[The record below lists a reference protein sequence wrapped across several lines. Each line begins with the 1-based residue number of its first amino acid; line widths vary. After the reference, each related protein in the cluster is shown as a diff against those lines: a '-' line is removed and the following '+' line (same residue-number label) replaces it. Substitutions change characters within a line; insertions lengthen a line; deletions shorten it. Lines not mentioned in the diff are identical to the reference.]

1 MMHAL
6 FPRSLSLAVGF
17 WVLMASLPSVVR
29 AADSDKLLPAE
40 SEVVIQINYKQ
51 ILESELIKKYALEQM
66 KQALESQAE
75 VKNVLN
81 ELGLDPFKDIHRIV
95 IAGEMKSGEEG
106 RGLIIGYGNFDPEK
120 LFAAAEAYSKKK
132 PDTFSLIRDGEII
145 MFKVQPENGQMPLY
159 ATVLDD
165 KTVIAGSDKKIVQ
178 DAIAAAKG
186 NKRPRI
192 KPELAALLK
201 KMDEKASISACA
213 LVKGKLDDVN
223 IPPGAPVDLTKFQD
237 LLPKMETMSMTLRIG
252 KDIKL
257 EMSMGMANDDAA
269 DEMSKAV
276 KNLLNDVKPLLQ
288 LAVAADP
295 RTKPLTDVVNSIKV
309 NSKSKEVILTGE
321 ISEANIQRMIKPDD
335 DGGR

>member
-1 MMHAL
+1 
-6 FPRSLSLAVGF
+6 
-17 WVLMASLPSVVR
+17 
-29 AADSDKLLPAE
+29 
-40 SEVVIQINYKQ
+40 
-51 ILESELIKKYALEQM
+51 
-66 KQALESQAE
+66 
-75 VKNVLN
+75 
-81 ELGLDPFKDIHRIV
+81 
-95 IAGEMKSGEEG
+95 
-106 RGLIIGYGNFDPEK
+106 
-120 LFAAAEAYSKKK
+120 
-132 PDTFSLIRDGEII
+132 
-145 MFKVQPENGQMPLY
+145 
-159 ATVLDD
+159 
-165 KTVIAGSDKKIVQ
+165 
-178 DAIAAAKG
+178 
-186 NKRPRI
+186 
-192 KPELAALLK
+192 
-201 KMDEKASISACA
+201 MDEKASISACA